1 MFGVFSDVHQDGGNF
16 DHILPAFVRV
26 RSQTVLTRAYRVW
39 NTLAGKA
46 QLHQV
51 QGQEHRSRKYVYA
64 GAELH
69 RRFKLQT
76 ASWKH
81 QRTAKQN
88 CYNDTSGKDIYRLG
102 GVQEIQK

>member
-1 MFGVFSDVHQDGGNF
+1 MFCVFSDVHQNGGNF
-16 DHILPAFVRV
+16 DFILPAFVRV

-39 NTLAGKA
+39 YTLARKA

-51 QGQEHRSRKYVYA
+51 QGREHRSRKYVYA

-76 ASWKH
+76 ASWKY
-81 QRTAKQN
+81 QRTAKRH
-88 CYNDTSGKDIYRLG
+88 CYNDASGKNIYWLR